1 NPPAFAMRRARVDV
15 IPEKFITA
23 AIPRMNAIVMMGSAS
38 WRRVRPYVVKKRP
51 SGAPRIAITMKAT
64 IDAKST
70 RLPAAAR
77 KSQVKVTGY
86 GVDLVTIVGSW
97 EIRALGL
104 AEVPL

>member
-1 NPPAFAMRRARVDV
+1 MGPKSVLDAVSLPVKKTPSAPITAEKKGKNPPAFAMSRARVDV
-15 IPEKFITA
+15 IPEKFMTA
-23 AIPRMNAIVMMGSAS
+23 AIPTMN
-38 WRRVRPYVVKKRP
+38 
-51 SGAPRIAITMKAT
+51 AT